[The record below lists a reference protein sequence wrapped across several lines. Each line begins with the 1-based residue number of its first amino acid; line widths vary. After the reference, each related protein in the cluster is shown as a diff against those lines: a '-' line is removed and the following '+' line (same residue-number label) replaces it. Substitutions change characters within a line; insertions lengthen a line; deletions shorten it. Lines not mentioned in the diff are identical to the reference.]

1 MARWKRV
8 TLVCRAWCTAW
19 GKSKQQGV
27 KGGEIAFPLCAI
39 NVSLALWPWCSA
51 ITTTIA
57 LWHRYIKRLNLKQ
70 PPILAPKSPE
80 WPPLSFFSSSRHVL
94 MSAMTKGTRM
104 SPNVAN
110 LLAQMI
116 HHHGRSRRMSGIP
129 LSRKAFRSSKIREG
143 DVELAR
149 LTSKSF
155 RLLFFFLFPLFSR
168 KSSLLR
174 FDVALFDERASL
186 CGQKRVG
193 CFLFAG

>member
-1 MARWKRV
+1 
-8 TLVCRAWCTAW
+8 
-19 GKSKQQGV
+19 
-27 KGGEIAFPLCAI
+27 
-39 NVSLALWPWCSA
+39 
-51 ITTTIA
+51 
-57 LWHRYIKRLNLKQ
+57 
-70 PPILAPKSPE
+70 
-80 WPPLSFFSSSRHVL
+80 
-94 MSAMTKGTRM
+94 
-104 SPNVAN
+104 
-110 LLAQMI
+110 
-116 HHHGRSRRMSGIP
+116 MSGIP

-155 RLLFFFLFPLFSR
+155 RLLFFFPPLFSR

>member
-1 MARWKRV
+1 MARVEVARWKRV

-104 SPNVAN
+104 SPMLPTSWLKWSTITEGVE
-110 LLAQMI
+110 
-116 HHHGRSRRMSGIP
+116 GCP
-129 LSRKAFRSSKIREG
+129 EFLSRGRHFE
-143 DVELAR
+143 AR
-149 LTSKSF
+149 KF
-155 RLLFFFLFPLFSR
+155 
-168 KSSLLR
+168 
-174 FDVALFDERASL
+174 ERGML
-186 CGQKRVG
+186 NW
-193 CFLFAG
+193 LD